1 MHLFS
6 QDKKKEVEESMWKC
20 GKVKWA
26 FWKVDKWVLKNWCE
40 DLLKQKKKGI
50 KRKKN
55 SFPEGNK
62 PKRSVGLKE

>member
-1 MHLFS
+1 VGF
-6 QDKKKEVEESMWKC
+6 KELMRRFIKTKE
-20 GKVKWA
+20 
-26 FWKVDKWVLKNWCE
+26 
-40 DLLKQKKKGI
+40 KGI